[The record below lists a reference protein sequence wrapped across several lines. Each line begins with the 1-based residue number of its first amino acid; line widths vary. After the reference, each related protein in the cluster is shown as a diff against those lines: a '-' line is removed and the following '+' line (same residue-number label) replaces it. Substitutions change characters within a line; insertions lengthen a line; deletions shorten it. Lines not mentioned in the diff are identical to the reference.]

1 VFHTHTRYTKQQED
15 IFMKKQIATLLALST
30 AATCILTY
38 QPTAVG
44 AEEYSVLDY
53 TDKLVQEA
61 LEDNTDELRDAL
73 YDSVTGGEIPL
84 YEADASSAQSEL
96 EKAAIEKGMY
106 KDTFSFVN
114 HLCTLS
120 QEDFTERVYDPVR
133 DNMTES
139 EINSGYGKHIPDIS
153 YKSGLCFGMAAIS
166 VLVHNG
172 ELTPSDLQEGAETLY
187 DVTLTDDVDALITC
201 YNSLQLYKAV
211 ELAIIAAP
219 SMLSKEEHTDMFLDC
234 AARCKEKGTYF
245 MAGIA
250 TKKGGTHAVV
260 GMDELSGNWTFDGI
274 SYDTCIVTYDS
285 NCVKQGTE
293 TSAFKDDACIYIN
306 SETKQFCIPAYEA
319 SSENG
324 DVLLY
329 ASDDDSLLTYKA
341 PIRGTTKTNTDVS
354 EIVKLEFFN
363 GRKDQMDLSS
373 TTEDGQTYDF
383 WKLGKVNYGEYIFFG
398 KGSSFHLEKN
408 ERASG
413 FAFSI
418 DGEGYRLR
426 MEQYD
431 REDPEL
437 KGVGSKC
444 KIDFSKDGVTYTN
457 TDTQKI
463 ALSYIFSYDEGNYNF
478 MPVASSTIDIE
489 VLPNQTVTV
498 SKQDTGFAITGDG
511 EVYVQ
516 AFPIASQKEQ
526 ASFGGSHSYE
536 EYLDWF
542 GSYYIN
548 FIRSKNV
555 LLQFNTEKGC
565 SELVY
570 DFDSDGVFDDAPM
583 LGDADGNGKPYEVN
597 DIYWTM
603 LHIADKAVAP
613 HSVRRYYRGYVPN
626 IEADTDNDGNID
638 TSDLFDIM
646 YECALRGAGLKK

>member
-1 VFHTHTRYTKQQED
+1 
-15 IFMKKQIATLLALST
+15 MKKQIATLLALST

-444 KIDFSKDGVTYTN
+444 KIDVSKDGVTYTN

>member
-1 VFHTHTRYTKQQED
+1 
-15 IFMKKQIATLLALST
+15 MKKQIATLLALST
-30 AATCILTY
+30 AAACILTY

-44 AEEYSVLDY
+44 AEEYSVLDN

-61 LEDNTDELRDAL
+61 LDDNTDELGDAL
-73 YDSVTGGEIPL
+73 YDSVTEGDVPL
-84 YEADASSAQSEL
+84 YEADASSTQSEL

-106 KDTFSFVN
+106 KDTFSFAN

-120 QEDFTERVYDPVR
+120 REDFAERVSDPVSA
-133 DNMTES
+133 NMTDPELDL
-139 EINSGYGKHIPDIS
+139 GYSTDIS
-153 YKSGLCFGMAAIS
+153 YIAYQSGLCFGMAAIS

-187 DVTLTDDVDALITC
+187 DVTLTDDVDALIAY
-201 YNSLQLYKAV
+201 YNSLQLYSEV
-211 ELAIIAAP
+211 ELASIVEPA
-219 SMLSKEEHTDMFLDC
+219 MLSKEEHTDMFLDC

-274 SYDTCIVTYDS
+274 SYDTCIITYDS

-293 TSAFKDDACIYIN
+293 TSAFRDDACIYIN

-319 SSENG
+319 STENG

-341 PIRGTTKTNTDVS
+341 PIRGTAKTNTDVS
-354 EIVKLEFFN
+354 ETVKLEFYN
-363 GRKDQMDLSS
+363 GGKDQMQLSS
-373 TTEDGQTYDF
+373 TTKDGQTYDF
-383 WKLGKVNYGEYIFFG
+383 WKLGKVNYGDYIFFG

-408 ERASG
+408 ERAPE

-418 DGEGYRLR
+418 KGEGYRLR
-426 MEQYD
+426 IEQTGYQNPNDPKLYD
-431 REDPEL
+431 
-437 KGVGSKC
+437 VGTKC
-444 KIDFSKDGVTYTN
+444 KMDFSKNSVAYTN

-463 ALSYIFSYDEGNYNF
+463 TVSYIVVYDEGNYNF
-478 MPVASSTIDIE
+478 APVASSTIAVD
-489 VLPNQTVTV
+489 VSPNQTVTV

-511 EVYVQ
+511 EVLVQ
-516 AFPIASQKEQ
+516 AIPTAAQKEQ
-526 ASFGGSHSYE
+526 DAFDGSHE

-542 GSYYIN
+542 GSYFIN
-548 FIRSKNV
+548 FVRSKDV
-555 LLQFNTEKGC
+555 LLQFNTEKEC

-570 DFDSDGVFDDAPM
+570 DFDSDGVFDDVPI
-583 LGDADGNGKPYEVN
+583 LGDADGNGKPYEPS
-597 DIYWTM
+597 DIYWTAR
-603 LHIADKAVAP
+603 HIARMAVIG
-613 HSVRRYYRGYVPN
+613 HGSRRYYQGYVPN
-626 IEADTDNDGNID
+626 IEADTDNNGKID
-638 TSDLFDIM
+638 TNDLFDIV

>member
-1 VFHTHTRYTKQQED
+1 
-15 IFMKKQIATLLALST
+15 MKKQIATLLALST

-139 EINSGYGKHIPDIS
+139 EINSRHGKHIPDIS

>member
-1 VFHTHTRYTKQQED
+1 
-15 IFMKKQIATLLALST
+15 MKKQIATLLALST

-383 WKLGKVNYGEYIFFG
+383 WKLGKVNYGDFIFFG

-418 DGEGYRLR
+418 LGEGYRLR
-426 MEQYD
+426 IEQFD
-431 REDPEL
+431 RKDPEL

>member
-1 VFHTHTRYTKQQED
+1 
-15 IFMKKQIATLLALST
+15 MKKQIATLLALST

-44 AEEYSVLDY
+44 AEEYSVLDN

-61 LEDNTDELRDAL
+61 LEDNTDELGDAL
-73 YDSVTGGEIPL
+73 YDSVTEGEVPL
-84 YEADASSAQSEL
+84 YEADASSTQSEL

-106 KDTFSFVN
+106 KDTFSFAN

-120 QEDFTERVYDPVR
+120 QEDFAKRVYEPVR
-133 DNMTES
+133 ANMTDS
-139 EINSGYGKHIPDIS
+139 EIDLGYEADIS
-153 YKSGLCFGMAAIS
+153 RVAYKGGLCFGMTAIS

-172 ELTPSDLQEGAETLY
+172 ELTPGDLQEGAETLY
-187 DVTLTDDVDALITC
+187 DVTLTDDVDALIAY
-201 YNSLQLYKAV
+201 YNSLQLYTEV
-211 ELAIIAAP
+211 ELAVITAP
-219 SMLSKEEHTDMFLDC
+219 AMLTKEEHTDMFLDC

-274 SYDTCIVTYDS
+274 SYDTCIITYDS
-285 NCVKQGTE
+285 NCVKPGTE

-319 SSENG
+319 STENG

-329 ASDDDSLLTYKA
+329 ATDDDSLLTYKA

-354 EIVKLEFFN
+354 ETVKLKFHN
-363 GRKDQMDLSS
+363 GGKDQMQLSS
-373 TTEDGQTYDF
+373 TTKDGQTYDF
-383 WKLGKVNYGEYIFFG
+383 WKLSKVNYGDYIFFG

-408 ERASG
+408 ERAPE

-418 DGEGYRLR
+418 KGEGYRLR
-426 MEQYD
+426 IEQSGYQNPNDPKLYD
-431 REDPEL
+431 
-437 KGVGSKC
+437 VGTKC
-444 KIDFSKDGVTYTN
+444 KMDFSKDSVAYTN

-463 ALSYIFSYDEGNYNF
+463 TVSYIFTYDEGGYKF
-478 MPVASSTIDIE
+478 APVASSAIVID
-489 VLPNQTVTV
+489 VPPNQTITV

-511 EVYVQ
+511 EVLVQ
-516 AFPIASQKEQ
+516 AIPTAAQKEQ
-526 ASFGGSHSYE
+526 DAFDGSYE

-542 GSYYIN
+542 GSYFIN
-548 FIRSKNV
+548 FVRSKDV
-555 LLQFNTEKGC
+555 LLQFNTEKEC

-570 DFDSDGVFDDAPM
+570 DFDSDGVFDDVPI
-583 LGDADGNGKPYEVN
+583 LGDADGNGKPYEPS
-597 DIYWTM
+597 DIYWTAR
-603 LHIADKAVAP
+603 HIARMAVIG
-613 HSVRRYYRGYVPN
+613 HGSRRYYQGYVPN
-626 IEADTDNDGNID
+626 IEADTDNNGKID
-638 TSDLFDIM
+638 TNDLFDIV

>member
-1 VFHTHTRYTKQQED
+1 
-15 IFMKKQIATLLALST
+15 MKKQIATLLALST
-30 AATCILTY
+30 AAACILTY

-44 AEEYSVLDY
+44 AEEYSVLDN

-61 LEDNTDELRDAL
+61 LDDNTDEFGETL
-73 YDSVTGGEIPL
+73 YDSVTEGDVPL
-84 YEADASSAQSEL
+84 YEADASSTQSEL

-106 KDTFSFVN
+106 KDTFSFAN

-120 QEDFTERVYDPVR
+120 QEDFAKRVYEPVR
-133 DNMTES
+133 ANMTDS
-139 EINSGYGKHIPDIS
+139 EIGLHYEVDIS
-153 YKSGLCFGMAAIS
+153 RVAYKGGLCFGMTAIS

-172 ELTPSDLQEGAETLY
+172 ELTPGDLQEGAETLY
-187 DVTLTDDVDALITC
+187 DVTLTDDVDALIAY
-201 YNSLQLYKAV
+201 YNSLQLYTEV
-211 ELAIIAAP
+211 ELAVIAAP
-219 SMLSKEEHTDMFLDC
+219 AMLTKEEHTDMFLDC

-274 SYDTCIVTYDS
+274 SYDTCIITYDS

-293 TSAFKDDACIYIN
+293 TSAFRDDACIYIN

-319 SSENG
+319 STENG

-354 EIVKLEFFN
+354 ETVKLQFHT
-363 GRKDQMDLSS
+363 GGKDQMQLSS
-373 TTEDGQTYDF
+373 TTKDGQTYDF
-383 WKLGKVNYGEYIFFG
+383 WKLSKVNYGDYIFFG

-418 DGEGYRLR
+418 KGEGYRLR
-426 MEQYD
+426 IEQYSRID
-431 REDPEL
+431 SEL
-437 KGVGSKC
+437 KKVGSKC
-444 KIDFSKDGVTYTN
+444 KMDFSKDSVTYTN

-463 ALSYIFSYDEGNYNF
+463 TMSYIMEYDEGSYKF
-478 MPVASSTIDIE
+478 APVASSTIVID
-489 VLPNQTVTV
+489 VPPNQTITV

-511 EVYVQ
+511 EVLVQ
-516 AFPIASQKEQ
+516 AIPTVAQKDID
-526 ASFGGSHSYE
+526 AFDGSHE
-536 EYLDWF
+536 EFLDWF
-542 GSYYIN
+542 GSYFIN
-548 FIRSKNV
+548 FVRSKDV
-555 LLQFNTEKGC
+555 LLQFNTEKEC

-570 DFDSDGVFDDAPM
+570 DFDGDGVFDDAPM
-583 LGDADGNGKPYEVN
+583 LGDADGDGKPYEPN
-597 DIYWTM
+597 DIYWTA
-603 LHIADKAVAP
+603 LHIAEKAVIG
-613 HSVRRYYRGYVPN
+613 HGSRRYYQGYVPN

>member
-1 VFHTHTRYTKQQED
+1 
-15 IFMKKQIATLLALST
+15 MKKRIATLLALST

-172 ELTPSDLQEGAETLY
+172 ELTPSDLQEGAEMLY
-187 DVTLTDDVDALITC
+187 DVTLTDDVDALIAY
-201 YNSLQLYKAV
+201 YNSLQLYSEV

>member
-1 VFHTHTRYTKQQED
+1 
-15 IFMKKQIATLLALST
+15 MKKQIATLLALST
-30 AATCILTY
+30 AAACILTY

-44 AEEYSVLDY
+44 AEEYSVLDN

-61 LEDNTDELRDAL
+61 LEDNTDELGDAL
-73 YDSVTGGEIPL
+73 YDSVTEGEVPL
-84 YEADASSAQSEL
+84 YEADASSTQSEL

-106 KDTFSFVN
+106 KDTFSFAN

-120 QEDFTERVYDPVR
+120 QEDFAKRVYEPVR
-133 DNMTES
+133 ANMTDS
-139 EINSGYGKHIPDIS
+139 EIDLGYEADIS
-153 YKSGLCFGMAAIS
+153 RVAYKGGLCFGMTAIS

-172 ELTPSDLQEGAETLY
+172 ELTPGDLQEGAETLY
-187 DVTLTDDVDALITC
+187 DVTLTDDVDALIAY
-201 YNSLQLYKAV
+201 YNSLQLYTEV
-211 ELAIIAAP
+211 ELAVITAP
-219 SMLSKEEHTDMFLDC
+219 AMLTKEEHTDMFLDC

-274 SYDTCIVTYDS
+274 SYDTCIITYDS
-285 NCVKQGTE
+285 NCVKPGTE

-319 SSENG
+319 STENG

-329 ASDDDSLLTYKA
+329 ATDDDSLLTYKA

-354 EIVKLEFFN
+354 ETVKLKFHN
-363 GRKDQMDLSS
+363 GGKDQMQLSS
-373 TTEDGQTYDF
+373 TTKDGQTYDF
-383 WKLGKVNYGEYIFFG
+383 WKLSKVNYGDYIFFG

-418 DGEGYRLR
+418 KGEGYRLR
-426 MEQYD
+426 IEQYGRID
-431 REDPEL
+431 SEL
-437 KGVGSKC
+437 KNVGSKC
-444 KIDFSKDGVTYTN
+444 KIDFSKDSVTYTN

-463 ALSYIFSYDEGNYNF
+463 TMSYIMEYDEGSYKF
-478 MPVASSTIDIE
+478 APVASSTIVID
-489 VLPNQTVTV
+489 VPPNQTITV

-511 EVYVQ
+511 EVLVQ
-516 AFPIASQKEQ
+516 AIPTAAQKEQ
-526 ASFGGSHSYE
+526 DAFDGSYE

-542 GSYYIN
+542 GSYFIN
-548 FIRSKNV
+548 FVRSKDV
-555 LLQFNTEKGC
+555 LLQFNTEKEC

-570 DFDSDGVFDDAPM
+570 DFDGDGVYDDAPM
-583 LGDADGNGKPYEVN
+583 LGDADGSGKSYEPN
-597 DIYWTM
+597 DIYWTA
-603 LHIADKAVAP
+603 LHIADKAVIG
-613 HSVRRYYRGYVPN
+613 HGSRRYYQGYVPN
-626 IEADTDNDGNID
+626 IEADTDNNGKID
-638 TSDLFDIM
+638 TNDLFDIV

>member
-1 VFHTHTRYTKQQED
+1 
-15 IFMKKQIATLLALST
+15 MKKRIATLLALST

-61 LEDNTDELRDAL
+61 LDDNTDELRDAL
-73 YDSVTGGEIPL
+73 YDSVTEGEIPL

>member
-1 VFHTHTRYTKQQED
+1 
-15 IFMKKQIATLLALST
+15 MKKRIATLLALST
-30 AATCILTY
+30 AATYILTY

>member
-1 VFHTHTRYTKQQED
+1 
-15 IFMKKQIATLLALST
+15 MKKRIATLLALST

-73 YDSVTGGEIPL
+73 YDSVTGGESPL
-84 YEADASSAQSEL
+84 YEADAASTQSEL

-187 DVTLTDDVDALITC
+187 DVTLTDDVDALIAY

-260 GMDELSGNWTFDGI
+260 GMDEISGNWTFDGI

-285 NCVKQGTE
+285 NCVKPDTE

>member
-1 VFHTHTRYTKQQED
+1 
-15 IFMKKQIATLLALST
+15 MKKQIATLLALST
-30 AATCILTY
+30 AAACILTY

-44 AEEYSVLDY
+44 AEEYSVLDN

-61 LEDNTDELRDAL
+61 LEDNTDELGDAL
-73 YDSVTGGEIPL
+73 YDSVTEGEIPL
-84 YEADASSAQSEL
+84 YEADASSTQSEL

-106 KDTFSFVN
+106 KDTFSFAN

-120 QEDFTERVYDPVR
+120 QEDFAKRVYEPVR
-133 DNMTES
+133 ANMTDS
-139 EINSGYGKHIPDIS
+139 EIDLHYEADIS
-153 YKSGLCFGMAAIS
+153 RVAYKGGLCFGMTAIS

-172 ELTPSDLQEGAETLY
+172 ELTPGDLQEGAETLY
-187 DVTLTDDVDALITC
+187 DVTLTDDVDALIAY
-201 YNSLQLYKAV
+201 YNSLQLYTEV
-211 ELAIIAAP
+211 ELAVIAAP
-219 SMLSKEEHTDMFLDC
+219 AMLTKEEHTDMFLNC

-274 SYDTCIVTYDS
+274 SYDTCIITYDS

-293 TSAFKDDACIYIN
+293 TSAFRDDACIYIN

-319 SSENG
+319 STENG

-354 EIVKLEFFN
+354 ETVKLQFHT
-363 GRKDQMDLSS
+363 GGKDQMQLSS
-373 TTEDGQTYDF
+373 TTKDGQTYDF
-383 WKLGKVNYGEYIFFG
+383 WKLSKVNYGDYIFFG

-418 DGEGYRLR
+418 KGEGYHLR
-426 MEQYD
+426 IEQYGRND
-431 REDPEL
+431 QEL
-437 KGVGSKC
+437 KDVGSKC
-444 KIDFSKDGVTYTN
+444 KMDFSKDSVTYTN
-457 TDTQKI
+457 TDTQKVF
-463 ALSYIFSYDEGNYNF
+463 LSYIFTYDEGNYNF
-478 MPVASSTIDIE
+478 TPVASSSIDID
-489 VLPNQTVTV
+489 VPPNQTITV

-511 EVYVQ
+511 EVLVQ
-516 AFPIASQKEQ
+516 AFPTAAQKEQ
-526 ASFGGSHSYE
+526 DAFDGSYE

-542 GSYYIN
+542 GSYFIN
-548 FIRSKNV
+548 FVRAKDV
-555 LLQFNTEKGC
+555 LLQFNTEKEC

-570 DFDSDGVFDDAPM
+570 DFDGDGVFDDAPM
-583 LGDADGNGKPYEVN
+583 LGDADGDGKPYEPS
-597 DIYWTM
+597 DIYWTAR
-603 LHIADKAVAP
+603 HIARMAVDD
-613 HSVRRYYRGYVPN
+613 HSTRRYFKGYVPN
-626 IEADTDNDGNID
+626 IEADTDNNGKID
-638 TSDLFDIM
+638 TNDLFDIV

>member
-1 VFHTHTRYTKQQED
+1 
-15 IFMKKQIATLLALST
+15 MKKRIATLLALST

-597 DIYWTM
+597 VIYWTM

>member
-1 VFHTHTRYTKQQED
+1 
-15 IFMKKQIATLLALST
+15 MKKRIATLLALST

-120 QEDFTERVYDPVR
+120 QEDFTERVNDTVR

-274 SYDTCIVTYDS
+274 SYDTCIVTYDR

>member
-1 VFHTHTRYTKQQED
+1 
-15 IFMKKQIATLLALST
+15 MKKQIATLLALST
-30 AATCILTY
+30 AAACILTY

-120 QEDFTERVYDPVR
+120 QEYFTERVYDPVR

>member
-1 VFHTHTRYTKQQED
+1 
-15 IFMKKQIATLLALST
+15 MKKQIATFLALST
-30 AATCILTY
+30 AAACILTY
-38 QPTAVG
+38 HPTAVG
-44 AEEYSVLDY
+44 AEEYSVLDN

-61 LEDNTDELRDAL
+61 LEDNTDELGDAL
-73 YDSVTGGEIPL
+73 YDSVTEGEIPL
-84 YEADASSAQSEL
+84 YEADASSTQSEL

-106 KDTFSFVN
+106 KDTFSFAN

-120 QEDFTERVYDPVR
+120 QEDFAKRVYEPVR
-133 DNMTES
+133 ANMTDS
-139 EINSGYGKHIPDIS
+139 EIGLGYEIDIS
-153 YKSGLCFGMAAIS
+153 RVAYKGGLCFGMTAIS

-172 ELTPSDLQEGAETLY
+172 ELTPGDLQEGAETLY
-187 DVTLTDDVDALITC
+187 DVTLTDDVDALIAY
-201 YNSLQLYKAV
+201 YNSLQLYTEV
-211 ELAIIAAP
+211 ELAVIVAP
-219 SMLSKEEHTDMFLDC
+219 AMLTKEEHTDMFLDC

-274 SYDTCIVTYDS
+274 SYDTCIITYDS

-293 TSAFKDDACIYIN
+293 TSAFRDDACIYIN

-319 SSENG
+319 STENG

-329 ASDDDSLLTYKA
+329 ATDDDSLLTYKA

-354 EIVKLEFFN
+354 ETVKLKFHN
-363 GRKDQMDLSS
+363 GRKDQMQLSS
-373 TTEDGQTYDF
+373 TTKDGQTYDF
-383 WKLGKVNYGEYIFFG
+383 WKLGKVNYGDYIFFG

-418 DGEGYRLR
+418 KGEGYRLR
-426 MEQYD
+426 IEQYGRYD
-431 REDPEL
+431 QEL
-437 KGVGSKC
+437 KNVGSKC
-444 KIDFSKDGVTYTN
+444 KMDFSKDSVTYTN

-463 ALSYIFSYDEGNYNF
+463 TMSYIMEYDEGSYKF
-478 MPVASSTIDIE
+478 APVASSTIVID
-489 VLPNQTVTV
+489 VPPNQTITV

-511 EVYVQ
+511 EVLVQ
-516 AFPIASQKEQ
+516 AIPTVAQKDID
-526 ASFGGSHSYE
+526 AFDGSHE
-536 EYLDWF
+536 EFLDWF
-542 GSYYIN
+542 GSYFIN
-548 FIRSKNV
+548 FVRSKDV
-555 LLQFNTEKGC
+555 LLQFNTEKEC

-570 DFDSDGVFDDAPM
+570 DFDGDGVFDDAPM
-583 LGDADGNGKPYEVN
+583 LGDADGNGKPYEPN

-603 LHIADKAVAP
+603 LHIADKAVIG
-613 HSVRRYYRGYVPN
+613 HGSRRYYQGYVPN

>member
-1 VFHTHTRYTKQQED
+1 
-15 IFMKKQIATLLALST
+15 MKKRIATLLALST

-383 WKLGKVNYGEYIFFG
+383 WKLGKVNYGDFIFFG

-418 DGEGYRLR
+418 LGEGYRLR
-426 MEQYD
+426 IEQFD
-431 REDPEL
+431 RKDPEL

-478 MPVASSTIDIE
+478 TPVSRSTIAIE
-489 VLPNQTVTV
+489 VAPNQTVTV
-498 SKQDTGFAITGDG
+498 SKQNTGFAITGGG

-516 AFPIASQKEQ
+516 TMPMIAHKDLTAFSK
-526 ASFGGSHSYE
+526 SHSYE
-536 EYLDWF
+536 EFLDWV
-542 GSYYIN
+542 GSYFIN
-548 FIRSKNV
+548 FIRSKDV
-555 LLQFNTEKGC
+555 LLQFNTEKEC

-570 DFDSDGVFDDAPM
+570 DFDGDGVFDDAPM
-583 LGDADGNGKPYEVN
+583 LGDTDGNGKPYEPS

-603 LHIADKAVAP
+603 LHIADKAITSHGA
-613 HSVRRYYRGYVPN
+613 RRYYQGYVPN

>member
-1 VFHTHTRYTKQQED
+1 
-15 IFMKKQIATLLALST
+15 MKKQIATLLALST
-30 AATCILTY
+30 AAACILTY

-44 AEEYSVLDY
+44 AEEYSVLDN

-61 LEDNTDELRDAL
+61 LDDNTDELGDAL
-73 YDSVTGGEIPL
+73 YDSVTEGDVPL
-84 YEADASSAQSEL
+84 YEADASSTQSEL

-106 KDTFSFVN
+106 KDTFSFAN

-120 QEDFTERVYDPVR
+120 REDFAERVSDPVSA
-133 DNMTES
+133 NMTDPELDL
-139 EINSGYGKHIPDIS
+139 GYSTDIS
-153 YKSGLCFGMAAIS
+153 YIAYQSGLCFGMAAIS

-187 DVTLTDDVDALITC
+187 DVTLTDDVDALIAY
-201 YNSLQLYKAV
+201 YNSLQLYTEV
-211 ELAIIAAP
+211 ELAVIAAP
-219 SMLSKEEHTDMFLDC
+219 AMLTKEEHTDMFLDC

-274 SYDTCIVTYDS
+274 SYDTCIITYDS

-293 TSAFKDDACIYIN
+293 TSAFRDDACIYIN

-319 SSENG
+319 STENG

-341 PIRGTTKTNTDVS
+341 PIRGTAKTNTDVS
-354 EIVKLEFFN
+354 ETVKLEFYN
-363 GRKDQMDLSS
+363 GGKDQMQLSS
-373 TTEDGQTYDF
+373 TTKDGQTYDF
-383 WKLGKVNYGEYIFFG
+383 WKLGKVNYGDYIFFG

-408 ERASG
+408 ERAPE

-418 DGEGYRLR
+418 KGEGYRLR
-426 MEQYD
+426 IEQTGYQNPNDPKLYD
-431 REDPEL
+431 
-437 KGVGSKC
+437 VGTKC
-444 KIDFSKDGVTYTN
+444 KMDFSKNSVAYTN

-463 ALSYIFSYDEGNYNF
+463 TVSYIVVYDEGNYNF
-478 MPVASSTIDIE
+478 APVASSTIAVD
-489 VLPNQTVTV
+489 VSPNQTVTV

-511 EVYVQ
+511 EVLVQ
-516 AFPIASQKEQ
+516 AIPTAAQKEQ
-526 ASFGGSHSYE
+526 DAFDGSHE

-542 GSYYIN
+542 GSYFIN
-548 FIRSKNV
+548 FVRSKDV
-555 LLQFNTEKGC
+555 LLQFNTEKEC

-570 DFDSDGVFDDAPM
+570 DFDSDGVFDDVPI
-583 LGDADGNGKPYEVN
+583 LGDADGNGKPYEPS
-597 DIYWTM
+597 DIYWTAR
-603 LHIADKAVAP
+603 HIARMAVIG
-613 HSVRRYYRGYVPN
+613 HGSRRYYQGYVPN
-626 IEADTDNDGNID
+626 IEADTDNNGKID
-638 TSDLFDIM
+638 TNDLFDIV

>member
-1 VFHTHTRYTKQQED
+1 
-15 IFMKKQIATLLALST
+15 MKKQIATLLALST
-30 AATCILTY
+30 AAACTLTY
-38 QPTAVG
+38 QPATIS
-44 AEEYSVLDY
+44 AEEYSVLDN

-61 LEDNTDELRDAL
+61 LDDNTDELGDAL
-73 YDSVTGGEIPL
+73 YDSVTEGDIPL
-84 YEADASSAQSEL
+84 YEADAASTQSEL

-106 KDTFSFVN
+106 KDTFSFAN

-120 QEDFTERVYDPVR
+120 REDFAERVSDPVSA
-133 DNMTES
+133 NMTDPELDL
-139 EINSGYGKHIPDIS
+139 GYSTDIS
-153 YKSGLCFGMAAIS
+153 YIAYQSGLCFGMAAIS

>member
-1 VFHTHTRYTKQQED
+1 
-15 IFMKKQIATLLALST
+15 MKKQIATLLALST
-30 AATCILTY
+30 AAACTLTY
-38 QPTAVG
+38 QPATIS
-44 AEEYSVLDY
+44 AEEYSVLDN

-61 LEDNTDELRDAL
+61 LDDNTDELGDAL
-73 YDSVTGGEIPL
+73 YDSVTEGDIPL
-84 YEADASSAQSEL
+84 YEADAASTQSEL

-106 KDTFSFVN
+106 KDTFSFAN

-120 QEDFTERVYDPVR
+120 REDFAERVSDPVSA
-133 DNMTES
+133 NMTDPELDL
-139 EINSGYGKHIPDIS
+139 GYSTDIS
-153 YKSGLCFGMAAIS
+153 YIAYQSGLCFGMAAIS

-187 DVTLTDDVDALITC
+187 DVTLTDDVDALIAY
-201 YNSLQLYKAV
+201 YNSLQLYSEV
-211 ELAIIAAP
+211 ELASIVEPA
-219 SMLSKEEHTDMFLDC
+219 MLSKEEHTDMFLDC

-498 SKQDTGFAITGDG
+498 SKQDSGFAITGDG

>member
-1 VFHTHTRYTKQQED
+1 
-15 IFMKKQIATLLALST
+15 MKKQIATLLALST
-30 AATCILTY
+30 AAACTLTY
-38 QPTAVG
+38 QPATIS
-44 AEEYSVLDY
+44 AEEYSVLDN

-61 LEDNTDELRDAL
+61 LDDNTNELGDAL
-73 YDSVTGGEIPL
+73 YDSVTEGEVPL
-84 YEADASSAQSEL
+84 YEADASSTQSEL

-106 KDTFSFVN
+106 KDTFSFAN

>member
-1 VFHTHTRYTKQQED
+1 
-15 IFMKKQIATLLALST
+15 MKKRIAALLALST

>member
-1 VFHTHTRYTKQQED
+1 
-15 IFMKKQIATLLALST
+15 MKKQIATLLALST
-30 AATCILTY
+30 AAACTLTY
-38 QPTAVG
+38 QPATIS
-44 AEEYSVLDY
+44 AEEYSVLDN

-61 LEDNTDELRDAL
+61 LDDNTDELGDAL

-84 YEADASSAQSEL
+84 YEADAASTQSEL

-139 EINSGYGKHIPDIS
+139 DSGYGKHIPDIS

-187 DVTLTDDVDALITC
+187 DVTLTDDEDALITC

-373 TTEDGQTYDF
+373 TTKDGQTYDF
-383 WKLGKVNYGEYIFFG
+383 WKLGKVNYGDFIFFG

-418 DGEGYRLR
+418 LGEGYRLR
-426 MEQYD
+426 IEQFD
-431 REDPEL
+431 RKDPEL

-444 KIDFSKDGVTYTN
+444 KIDFSKDGITYTN

-463 ALSYIFSYDEGNYNF
+463 ALSYIFTYDEGNYNF
-478 MPVASSTIDIE
+478 TPVSRSTIAIE
-489 VLPNQTVTV
+489 VAPNQTVTV
-498 SKQDTGFAITGDG
+498 SKQNTGFAITGGG

-516 AFPIASQKEQ
+516 TMPMIAHKDLTAFSK
-526 ASFGGSHSYE
+526 SHSYE
-536 EYLDWF
+536 EFLDWV
-542 GSYYIN
+542 GSYFIN
-548 FIRSKNV
+548 FIRSKDV
-555 LLQFNTEKGC
+555 LLQFNTEKEC

-570 DFDSDGVFDDAPM
+570 DFDGDGVFDDAPM
-583 LGDADGNGKPYEVN
+583 LGDTDGNGKPYEPS

-603 LHIADKAVAP
+603 LHIADKAITSHGA
-613 HSVRRYYRGYVPN
+613 RRYYQGYVPN

>member
-1 VFHTHTRYTKQQED
+1 
-15 IFMKKQIATLLALST
+15 MKKQIATLLALST
-30 AATCILTY
+30 AAACILTY

-44 AEEYSVLDY
+44 AEEYSVLDN

-61 LEDNTDELRDAL
+61 LDDNTDELGDAL
-73 YDSVTGGEIPL
+73 YDSVTEGEIPL
-84 YEADASSAQSEL
+84 YEADASSTQSEL

-106 KDTFSFVN
+106 KDTFSFAN

-120 QEDFTERVYDPVR
+120 REDFAERVSDPVSA
-133 DNMTES
+133 NMTDPELDL
-139 EINSGYGKHIPDIS
+139 GYSTDIS
-153 YKSGLCFGMAAIS
+153 YIAYQSGLCFGMAAIS

-187 DVTLTDDVDALITC
+187 DVTLTDDVDALIAY
-201 YNSLQLYKAV
+201 YNSLQLYSEV
-211 ELAIIAAP
+211 ELASIVEPA
-219 SMLSKEEHTDMFLDC
+219 MLSKEEHTDMFLDC

-274 SYDTCIVTYDS
+274 SYDTCIITYDS
-285 NCVKQGTE
+285 NCVKPGTE

-319 SSENG
+319 STENG

-329 ASDDDSLLTYKA
+329 ATDDDSLLTYKA

-354 EIVKLEFFN
+354 ETVKLKFHN
-363 GRKDQMDLSS
+363 GGKDQMQLSS
-373 TTEDGQTYDF
+373 TTKDGQTYDF
-383 WKLGKVNYGEYIFFG
+383 WKLSKVNYGDYIFFG

-408 ERASG
+408 ERAPE

-418 DGEGYRLR
+418 KGEGYRLR
-426 MEQYD
+426 IEQSGYQNPNDPKLYD
-431 REDPEL
+431 
-437 KGVGSKC
+437 VGTKC
-444 KIDFSKDGVTYTN
+444 KMDFSKDSVAYTN

-463 ALSYIFSYDEGNYNF
+463 TVSYIFTYDEGGYKF
-478 MPVASSTIDIE
+478 APVASSTIVID
-489 VLPNQTVTV
+489 VPPNQTITV

-511 EVYVQ
+511 EVLVQ
-516 AFPIASQKEQ
+516 AIPTAAQKEQ
-526 ASFGGSHSYE
+526 DAFDGSYE

-542 GSYYIN
+542 GSYFIN
-548 FIRSKNV
+548 FVRSKDV
-555 LLQFNTEKGC
+555 LLQFNTEKEC

-570 DFDSDGVFDDAPM
+570 DFDGDGVFDDVPI
-583 LGDADGNGKPYEVN
+583 LGDADGNGKPYEPS
-597 DIYWTM
+597 DIYWTAR
-603 LHIADKAVAP
+603 HIARMAVIG
-613 HSVRRYYRGYVPN
+613 HGSRRYYQGNVPN
-626 IEADTDNDGNID
+626 IEADTDNNGKID
-638 TSDLFDIM
+638 TNDLFDIV